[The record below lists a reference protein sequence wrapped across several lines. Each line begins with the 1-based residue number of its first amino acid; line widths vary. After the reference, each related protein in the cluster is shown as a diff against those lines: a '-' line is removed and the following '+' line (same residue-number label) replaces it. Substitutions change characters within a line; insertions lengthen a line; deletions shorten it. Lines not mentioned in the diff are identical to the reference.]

1 MHPVTV
7 VAKQHRPVRPRTGP
21 TRARIGELSTIQK
34 LADIARLRVN
44 RHAIAHIIKVP
55 KCDQIPRRNAGG
67 IDQELK
73 VLKHPEIAFSYA
85 NS

>member
-7 VAKQHRPVRPRTGP
+7 VAKQHRPVRPRTRP
-21 TRARIGELSTIQK
+21 TRARIGVLSTVQK

-55 KCDQIPRRNAGG
+55 ERDQIPRRKKRRYPRFLSKPP
-67 IDQELK
+67 QFK
-73 VLKHPEIAFSYA
+73 RF
-85 NS
+85 

>member
-1 MHPVTV
+1 MHPVTI
-7 VAKQHRPVRPRTGP
+7 VAKQHRPVRPRTRP
-21 TRARIGELSTIQK
+21 PRTRIGELSTIQK

-67 IDQELK
+67 
-73 VLKHPEIAFSYA
+73 
-85 NS
+85 